1 MVARDGPIR
10 AANQDSAAA
19 RRARIGPGRSESIE
33 PSTRGLTIR
42 GPQTRT
48 PARGRGSLL
57 QCLGGT
63 GVPITEGQRLFFL
76 DRLNVVDDVHDPSPG
91 GEVHALHTGHT
102 IEASS
107 T

>member
-1 MVARDGPIR
+1 MAQGDNIRSPRNPLQIMELQVVAR
-10 AANQDSAAA
+10 A
-19 RRARIGPGRSESIE
+19 EIE
-33 PSTRGLTIR
+33 PSKRGLTIR

-57 QCLGGT
+57 QCLGGA

-76 DRLNVVDDVHDPSPG
+76 DRLNVVDDVHDPGPG
-91 GEVHALHTGHT
+91 DEVHALHTGHT

-107 T
+107 S